1 MKNLLLNGGSHSVIM
16 KMYIV
21 VEVGCHKQVN
31 KKISYGDRQVII
43 ECLDVDVFLS
53 QTYDHVSVSQVEKKY
68 RSNLLIF
75 PCTIHVS
82 LYKLAYPW
90 IQIRPRFSDAC
101 PDKAYEV
108 LFASINF
115 VLVRTPILLTDRS
128 LMGSISTEVG
138 LVINRDSL
146 CFSDQ
151 KRNES
156 YLIIRS
162 QKC

>member
-1 MKNLLLNGGSHSVIM
+1 MTL
-16 KMYIV
+16 YIV

-31 KKISYGDRQVII
+31 KKISSGDRQVII

-82 LYKLAYPW
+82 LYKLAFPW
-90 IQIRPRFSDAC
+90 IQIRPRFSVAC

-115 VLVRTPILLTDRS
+115 VLVRTTILLTDRS

-151 KRNES
+151 RRNES

>member
-1 MKNLLLNGGSHSVIM
+1 MTL
-16 KMYIV
+16 YIV

-31 KKISYGDRQVII
+31 KKISSGDRQVII

-90 IQIRPRFSDAC
+90 IQIRPRFSVAC

-108 LFASINF
+108 LFASIDQFCSRKDHNF
-115 VLVRTPILLTDRS
+115 VD
-128 LMGSISTEVG
+128 GSIIDGFHLYGSWPSNKPG
-138 LVINRDSL
+138 
-146 CFSDQ
+146 
-151 KRNES
+151 
-156 YLIIRS
+156 
-162 QKC
+162 